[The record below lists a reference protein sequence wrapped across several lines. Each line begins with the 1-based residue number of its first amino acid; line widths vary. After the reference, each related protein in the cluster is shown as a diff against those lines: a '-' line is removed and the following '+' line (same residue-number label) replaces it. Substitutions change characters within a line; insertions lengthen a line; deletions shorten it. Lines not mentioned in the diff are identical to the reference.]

1 MSPVCPETAVVAAG
15 YTPSAVLLAPDD
27 CVDAIGPLLTAGGT
41 LGGVLEV
48 PVIKSASVAAG
59 TAYIGEWGQVAA
71 WLRSTDVFVSR
82 TQSDYLTRNLV
93 AVLAE
98 LRAAVGVLAPAAL
111 CRVTGL

>member
-1 MSPVCPETAVVAAG
+1 MIAAG
-15 YTPSAVLLAPDD
+15 YTPSAVLLHPDD
-27 CVDAIGPLLTAGGT
+27 WVDAIGPLLTAGGT

-59 TAYIGEWGQVAA
+59 TGYVGAWGQVAV

-82 TQSDYLTRNLV
+82 THSDYLTRNLV

-98 LRAAVGVLAPAAL
+98 IRAAAGVLAPAAFA
-111 CRVTGL
+111 RVTGI